1 MRSSELIRVSNQN
14 TKEELK
20 RDNSRKATQIFAKT
34 FFTKESRNAFYAI
47 GIPYR
52 IVPIYV

>member
-1 MRSSELIRVSNQN
+1 MRSSDLIRVSNQKA
-14 TKEELK
+14 KEELK

-34 FFTKESRNAFYAI
+34 FFTEESRNAFYVI
-47 GIPYR
+47 GFPYR